1 MIKKILVFIIFFIIS
16 YDIYFLYNFNKEV
29 PPNDKKIADES
40 QIISKDYK
48 EPINYKENINE
59 LYFKNL
65 KNNID
70 TISYESRRIDESNE
84 TMKYYENYTEPVK
97 YIENKTVN
105 YEDNGIPLDLF
116 GKPTEYVINSYI
128 IWDYLNGKPWTKVVY
143 NYNEKYPFNFY
154 IKVKIPS
161 LNDYDNWKN
170 IISNIDFNPRTGE
183 IVIPAVDE
191 ESALSI
197 GNLILINFRGE
208 ITIDE
213 ILKRN
218 LIEISINKARKYE
231 IVKNKLKE
239 QLMSSHTIM
248 ELAKEKEVNPIY
260 EKDLANTNTEYGT
273 YEGVEY
279 SFF

>member
-16 YDIYFLYNFNKEV
+16 YDIYFLYKYNNKETSN
-29 PPNDKKIADES
+29 NDNKLITNES
-40 QIISKDYK
+40 QTINT

-65 KNNID
+65 KSNID
-70 TISYESRRIDESNE
+70 LTPYEPRQNI
-84 TMKYYENYTEPVK
+84 KHYENYTEPIK
-97 YIENKTVN
+97 YIES
-105 YEDNGIPLDLF
+105 EDRIPLDLF
-116 GKPTEYVINSYI
+116 GKPTEYDINNYI
-128 IWDYLNGKPWTKVVY
+128 IWDYLNGKPWTKVTYTY
-143 NYNEKYPFNFY
+143 NQKFPFNFY

-170 IISNIDFNPRTGE
+170 IIPSIDFNPRTGE
-183 IVIPAVDE
+183 IIIPAIDE

-218 LIEISINKARKYE
+218 LIEISINKARKYD
-231 IVKNKLKE
+231 IVKNKLKD
-239 QLMSSHTIM
+239 QLMTSFTIT
-248 ELAKEKEVNPIY
+248 EAVQEKEVKPIY
-260 EKDLANTNTEYGT
+260 EKDLANTNTNTEYGT
-273 YEGVEY
+273 YEGAEY